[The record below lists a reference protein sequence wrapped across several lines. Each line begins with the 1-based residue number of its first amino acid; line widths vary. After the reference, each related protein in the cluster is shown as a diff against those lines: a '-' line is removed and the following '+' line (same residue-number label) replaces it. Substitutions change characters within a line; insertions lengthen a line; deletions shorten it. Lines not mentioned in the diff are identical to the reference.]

1 MMNRVKNLLS
11 ADDASLC
18 ASVSLNDWEQG
29 FLDSILSQL
38 KRKRPL
44 SAKQVQMIQKIEGRI
59 EKHNRDYPAW
69 LASWDDTKEQHFSI
83 AVAYYKK
90 QDGGRYF
97 RTIWTKRD
105 ADPKYIPSEEEYK
118 RLTENKYAKRVIG
131 ELTGEAK
138 FSGGQAV
145 CFRESARWSDVGVNY
160 SKFAELRKT
169 PMFII
174 GLTGTVASAA
184 KGAKEY
190 KVLPAGWTSVLTIQE
205 RHLKKSK

>member
-1 MMNRVKNLLS
+1 MLNRVKNLLS
-11 ADDASLC
+11 DDA
-18 ASVSLNDWEQG
+18 ANLNNWERG

-38 KRKRPL
+38 NRRRTL
-44 SAKQVQMIQKIEGRI
+44 SPKQVQMIQKIEGRV
-59 EKHNRDYPAW
+59 EKFNRDYPAC

-97 RTIWTKRD
+97 RTIWSKRD
-105 ADPKYIPSEEEYK
+105 ADAKYIPSEEEYK
-118 RLTENKYAKRVIG
+118 KLTENKYVKRVIG

-145 CFRESARWSDVGVNY
+145 CLRETARWNDVGVNWQ
-160 SKFAELRKT
+160 KFNELRKT

>member
-11 ADDASLC
+11 
-18 ASVSLNDWEQG
+18 NDNVNLSNWEQG

-38 KRKRPL
+38 NRRHTL
-44 SAKQVQMIQKIEGRI
+44 SAKQVQMIQKIEGRV
-59 EKHNRDYPAW
+59 EKFNRDYPAW
-69 LASWDDTKEQHFSI
+69 AASWDDTKEQHFSI

-97 RTIWTKRD
+97 RNIWTKRE

-118 RLTENKYAKRVIG
+118 KLTENKYVKRVIG

-138 FSGGQAV
+138 FSPGQTVQIRANATNRQV
-145 CFRESARWSDVGVNY
+145 GINWSEWA
-160 SKFAELRKT
+160 KLQKT

-190 KVLPAGWTSVLTIQE
+190 KVLPAGWASTLTIQE